1 MRYRGFVNE
10 LTELCAEL
18 AERIVRDGEGATRV
32 FQVEVANAKSARD
45 ADRIGRAVAESPLV
59 KTAIHGADPN
69 WGRIAMAAGKSGA
82 ALNPD
87 RMRIA
92 VNGVPVFRDGVPTPM
107 TAALEKKLSA
117 SMRRGDVA
125 LGIDLRLGKSRCT
138 WWGCDLSREYIA
150 INADYTT

>member
-1 MRYRGFVNE
+1 
-10 LTELCAEL
+10 
-18 AERIVRDGEGATRV
+18 
-32 FQVEVANAKSARD
+32 
-45 ADRIGRAVAESPLV
+45 
-59 KTAIHGADPN
+59 
-69 WGRIAMAAGKSGA
+69 MAAGKSGA